1 MKYFLSMDGGGTKTA
16 WMLTT
21 YSGLVAASFET
32 SGCSHPQIGIAG
44 ISSLVENGIRQL
56 METAGC
62 SKQQIASAAFGIPC
76 YGENFSAD
84 RQISEY
90 LHGLLPQTALLLRN
104 DVALGFAGSLNL
116 SYGIHIVAGTGAI
129 AYGENLEGKS
139 ARSNGWH
146 TAFSDEGSA
155 YWLGMQTLSL
165 FAKECDLREDRS
177 CLYDIIRDSLSLYNE
192 EDLISFYDNYLSGNR
207 EAIAKMQIYLS
218 EAAKKGDFRALRLY
232 DTAAYELFI
241 SIKGIYRKL
250 GFSTEAQVPVP
261 VSYSGGIFRNGDLI
275 LEPLKRYLKQL
286 AINLIP
292 PYLPPVQGGILL
304 AAQNIDHH
312 ELSELAL
319 SLKEQIQKEE
329 SHVYHSN

>member
-44 ISSLVENGIRQL
+44 VCSLVENGIRQL

-62 SKQQIASAAFGIPC
+62 GKQQIASAAFGIPC
-76 YGENFSAD
+76 YGEDSAAD

-155 YWLGMQTLSL
+155 YWLGMKTLSL

-177 CLYDIIRDSLSLYNE
+177 CLYDVIRDSLSLYNE
-192 EDLISFYDNYLSGNR
+192 EDLISYYDNYLSGNR

-218 EAAKKGDFRALRLY
+218 EAAKKGDFRARRLY

-250 GFSTEAQVPVP
+250 GFSPEAPVPVP

-275 LEPLKRYLKQL
+275 LDPLKRYLKQL
-286 AINLIP
+286 AINLTP

>member
-44 ISSLVENGIRQL
+44 VCSLVENGISQL

-62 SKQQIASAAFGIPC
+62 GKQQIASAAFGIPC
-76 YGENFSAD
+76 YGEDSAAD

-90 LHGLLPQTALLLRN
+90 LHGLLPQAALLLRN

-155 YWLGMQTLSL
+155 YWLGMKTLSL
-165 FAKECDLREDRS
+165 FAKECDLREDHS
-177 CLYDIIRDSLSLYNE
+177 CLYDVIRDSLSLYNE
-192 EDLISFYDNYLSGNR
+192 EDLISYYDNYLSGNR

-218 EAAKKGDFRALRLY
+218 AAAKKGDFRARRLY
-232 DTAAYELFI
+232 YAAAYELFI

-250 GFSTEAQVPVP
+250 GFSPEAPVPVP

-275 LEPLKRYLKQL
+275 LDPLKRYLKQL
-286 AINLIP
+286 AIKLTP